1 MAIENGKR
9 VKVEYTGTLDD
20 GTVFDS
26 SEGKAPLEFT
36 VGEGKVIKGFDDA
49 VKEMSLDEEKEIK
62 IPSAEA
68 YGDIKAELVK
78 KVPRDQLPKEQEPQ
92 VGMILGV
99 GMPNGQQI
107 PARITEVADNEVTI
121 DLNHPLAGKE
131 LTFTVKVIGLNDP
144 EDKKDGCCGSGSCS
158 DSKDKEGCGDSHGS
172 CNHEH

>member
-107 PARITEVADNEVTI
+107 PARITEVADNEVKI
-121 DLNHPLAGKE
+121 DLNHPLAGKN
-131 LTFTVKVIGLNDP
+131 LNFKLKVVGV
-144 EDKKDGCCGSGSCS
+144 E
-158 DSKDKEGCGDSHGS
+158 
-172 CNHEH
+172 

>member
-121 DLNHPLAGKE
+121 DLNHPLAGKN
-131 LTFTVKVIGLNDP
+131 LNFKLKVVGV
-144 EDKKDGCCGSGSCS
+144 E
-158 DSKDKEGCGDSHGS
+158 
-172 CNHEH
+172 

>member
-1 MAIENGKR
+1 MTIENGKK

-20 GTVFDS
+20 KTVFDS

-49 VKEMSLDEEKEIK
+49 VKEMSLDEEKEIH

-68 YGDIKAELVK
+68 YGDVRAELVK
-78 KVPRDQLPKEQEPQ
+78 KVPRDQLPKEQEPK

-107 PARITEVADNEVTI
+107 PARITEVNETEVTI
-121 DLNHPLAGKE
+121 DLNHPLAGKN
-131 LTFTVKVIGLNDP
+131 LNFKLKVVAV
-144 EDKKDGCCGSGSCS
+144 E
-158 DSKDKEGCGDSHGS
+158 
-172 CNHEH
+172 